1 MEMNE
6 QNYLC
11 PDFLKKKKQEIQILN
26 ITVIIN
32 LVHEV
37 IYE

>member
-6 QNYLC
+6 QNYIC
-11 PDFLKKKKQEIQILN
+11 PDFLKKKQKIQILN
-26 ITVIIN
+26 ITAIIN

-37 IYE
+37 AYE